1 MAEQKIWADGFYF
14 ERRENAPDFVIGRL
28 SVKVNKA
35 KDFLDAHVNDR
46 GYVNLNILR
55 SKDGGA
61 YMELDLWQPKKQE
74 NGSWTPKPQ
83 TQEQID
89 EMKNRTDIEYPEDDI
104 NPDDIPF

>member
-1 MAEQKIWADGFYF
+1 MAEKTFADGFYF
-14 ERRENAPDFVIGRL
+14 ERRENAPDFVVGRI

-61 YMELDLWQPKKQE
+61 YMELDTWQPKKKE
-74 NGSWTPKPQ
+74 DGSWTPKVEESQ
-83 TQEQID
+83 VVES
-89 EMKNRTDIEYPEDDI
+89 EDD
-104 NPDDIPF
+104 NIPF